1 MWIELTYLP
10 GAFVGLCMVLV
21 GVWSLGHS
29 AGHRDG
35 RTDALGY
42 DPHNDMRWF
51 YNRRKDLQR

>member
-1 MWIELTYLP
+1 MYLP